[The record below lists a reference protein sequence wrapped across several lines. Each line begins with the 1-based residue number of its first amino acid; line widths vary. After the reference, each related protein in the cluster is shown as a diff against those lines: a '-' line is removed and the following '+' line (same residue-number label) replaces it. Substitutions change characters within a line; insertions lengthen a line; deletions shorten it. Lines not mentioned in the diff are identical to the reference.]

1 MLKGRCPTAARLCLS
16 GIDDQRP
23 RLRHSSSIPKLGR
36 EFAHAHA
43 QDRCNRCVSPVRSR
57 APGSKLSKL
66 PCPFGMKRARVVTLN
81 AALGP
86 LDYRV
91 PDGMQ
96 VEPGSVVVVP
106 LGPRQLLGV
115 SWEPDR
121 LKTQEVGDNRLRPL
135 AGVLDVRP
143 IAAPL
148 RRLCEWTAD
157 YYLSPLA
164 SVLRMVLPS
173 SAALD
178 GPRQLTEYRP
188 TGLIPDRLTPQR
200 EKALSAI
207 QGRQGTV
214 RELAAHAEVSD
225 AVMRGLVN
233 AGALEA
239 VAVDAD
245 RALACPDADFA
256 PPDLNDDQ
264 KDAAASLSAAI
275 GKGFDPVLLDGVTG
289 SGKTEVYFE
298 AIAECLRQ
306 GKQALVLLPEIAL
319 TEPFLKRFEA
329 RFGCAPVAWHSGLRS
344 SERRRNWRGI
354 ASGEARVTVGARSAL
369 FLPYPTLGLIIVDEA
384 HEPSFKQEEG
394 VQYHARDT
402 AVMRAK
408 FEDIPVILSSATPAI
423 ESRHMVEVGRYRE
436 VSLPQRFAGAAMPE
450 IRAIDLTEDP
460 PPRGRWLAPTLV
472 AELEA
477 NLARGEQSLLFLNR
491 RGFAPLTLCRNCGHR
506 FQCPNCTA
514 WMVEHRLMHR
524 LACHHCGHVMPPPK
538 ACPECGEEDTLV
550 ACGPGVERIADEV
563 AELFPDAHAAIVTS
577 DTIWSPQR
585 AAEFVDAMERQEIDI
600 VVGTQLVTKGY
611 HFPNLTLVGVVDAD
625 LGLAGGDLRAAERSF
640 QQIQQVAGRAGR
652 ADKPGRVLVQ
662 THDPDAPVIAALVK
676 GDAPGFYAAETDA
689 RREAAMPPFG
699 RLAAIIVSA
708 EDAGDADSVARRI
721 ANRAPEVDGM
731 AVFGPAPAPLAMLR
745 GRHRQRLLVH
755 ARRSL
760 DVQDVIRDWLADI
773 EWNPK
778 VRVSVDVDPHSFL

>member
-1 MLKGRCPTAARLCLS
+1 M
-16 GIDDQRP
+16 
-23 RLRHSSSIPKLGR
+23 
-36 EFAHAHA
+36 
-43 QDRCNRCVSPVRSR
+43 N
-57 APGSKLSKL
+57 
-66 PCPFGMKRARVVTLN
+66 RARVVTMN

-91 PDGMQ
+91 PESMAI
-96 VEPGSVVVVP
+96 EPGSIVVVP
-106 LGPRQLLGV
+106 LGPRQLIGV
-115 SWEPDR
+115 AWEADR
-121 LKTQEVGDNRLRPL
+121 LPTNEVPDSRLRPL
-135 AGVLDVRP
+135 AGVVEMPP

-157 YYLSPLA
+157 YYLAPLA
-164 SVLRMVLPS
+164 AVLRMVLPS
-173 SAALD
+173 SAALA
-178 GPRQLTEYRP
+178 GSRQLIEYRR
-188 TGLIPDRLTPQR
+188 TSLVPDRLTPQR
-200 EKALSAI
+200 EKAIAALE
-207 QGRQGTV
+207 GRQGTI
-214 RELAAHAEVSD
+214 RELADHAGVSD
-225 AVMRGLVN
+225 AVLRGLVN

-245 RALACPDADFA
+245 RALACPEADHA
-256 PPDLNDDQ
+256 PPELNDDQ
-264 KDAAASLSAAI
+264 RAAAQSLASSV

-306 GKQALVLLPEIAL
+306 GRQALVLLPEIAL

-329 RFGCAPVAWHSGLRS
+329 RFGCAPVAWHSDLRS
-344 SERRRNWRGI
+344 SQRRRAWRGI
-354 ASGEARVTVGARSAL
+354 ASGEAAVTVGARSAL
-369 FLPYPTLGLIIVDEA
+369 FLPYHNLGLIVVDEA
-384 HEPSFKQEEG
+384 HEPSFKQEDG

-408 FEDIPVILSSATPAI
+408 FEDIPIILSSATPAI
-423 ESRHMVEVGRYRE
+423 ESKHMVEIGRYRE
-436 VSLPQRFAGAAMPE
+436 VSLSERFAGASLPD
-450 IRAIDLTEDP
+450 ISAINLTQDP
-460 PPRGRWLAPTLV
+460 PPRGHWLAPQLV
-472 AELEA
+472 SEIEA
-477 NLARGEQSLLFLNR
+477 NLERGEQSLLFLNR
-491 RGFAPLTLCRNCGHR
+491 RGFAPLTLCRHCGHR

-538 ACPECGEEDTLV
+538 ACPECGEEDSLV

-563 AELFPDAHAAIVTS
+563 AKLFPEARTAIVTS
-577 DTIWSPQR
+577 DTIWSPLR
-585 AAEFVDAMERQEIDI
+585 AAEFVGAMEAGAIDV

-652 ADKPGRVLVQ
+652 GDKPGRVFVQ

-676 GDAPGFYAAETDA
+676 GDAAGFYTAETQS
-689 RREAAMPPFG
+689 RRDAAMPPFG

-708 EDAGDADSVARRI
+708 EDASEAESVARRI
-721 ANRAPEVDGM
+721 GHAAPEVEGM
-731 AVFGPAPAPLAMLR
+731 TVFGPAPAPLAMLR

-755 ARRSL
+755 AKRSL

-773 EWNPK
+773 EWSAK
-778 VRVSVDVDPHSFL
+778 VRVSVDVDPYSFL

>member
-1 MLKGRCPTAARLCLS
+1 M
-16 GIDDQRP
+16 Q
-23 RLRHSSSIPKLGR
+23 
-36 EFAHAHA
+36 
-43 QDRCNRCVSPVRSR
+43 
-57 APGSKLSKL
+57 
-66 PCPFGMKRARVVTLN
+66 RARVVTLN

-91 PDGMQ
+91 PGGMR
-96 VEPGSVVVVP
+96 VEPGSLVVAP

-115 SWEPDR
+115 AWESER
-121 LKTQEVGDNRLRPL
+121 LPTNEVPESRLRPL

-157 YYLSPLA
+157 YYLAPLA

-173 SAALD
+173 SAALE

-188 TGLIPDRLTPQR
+188 TGLVPDRLTPPR
-200 EKALSAI
+200 EKALAAI
-207 QGRQGTV
+207 EGRQGTI
-214 RELAAHAEVSD
+214 RELAAQAQVSD
-225 AVMRGLVN
+225 GVLRGLVN

-245 RALACPDADFA
+245 RPLARPDPEHA
-256 PPDLNDDQ
+256 PPDLNGDQ
-264 KDAAASLSAAI
+264 RDAAASLASAI

-306 GKQALVLLPEIAL
+306 GRQALVLLPEIAL
-319 TEPFLKRFEA
+319 TEPFLRRFEA

-344 SERRRNWRGI
+344 SERRRAWRGI
-354 ASGEARVTVGARSAL
+354 ASGEAQVTVGARSAL
-369 FLPYPTLGLIIVDEA
+369 FLPYPNLGLIVVDEA
-384 HEPSFKQEEG
+384 HEPTFKQEDG

-402 AVMRAK
+402 AVMRGK
-408 FEDIPVILSSATPAI
+408 FENIPVILSTATPPI
-423 ESRHMVEVGRYRE
+423 ESKQMVELGRYRE
-436 VSLPQRFAGAAMPE
+436 VGLTERFAGASLPD
-450 IRAIDLTEDP
+450 IRAIDLTQDP
-460 PPRGRWLAPTLV
+460 PPRGRWLAPQLV
-472 AELEA
+472 REIEA
-477 NLARGEQSLLFLNR
+477 NLERGEQSLLFLNR
-491 RGFAPLTLCRNCGHR
+491 RGFAPLTLCRHCGHR

-524 LACHHCGHVMPPPK
+524 LACHHCGHVMPPPR
-538 ACPECGEEDTLV
+538 ACPECGEEDSLV

-563 AELFPDAHAAIVTS
+563 AELFPDARTAIVTS

-585 AAEFVDAMERQEIDI
+585 AADFVAAMEGAEIDI

-652 ADKPGRVLVQ
+652 GDKPGRVFVQ

-676 GDAPGFYAAETDA
+676 GDAPGFYAAETEA

-699 RLAAIIVSA
+699 RLAAIIISA
-708 EDAGDADSVARRI
+708 EDSAEAETVARRI
-721 ANRAPEVDGM
+721 GHAAPQVDGM

-760 DVQDVIRDWLADI
+760 DVQHVIRDWLADI
-773 EWNPK
+773 EWSAK
-778 VRVSVDVDPHSFL
+778 VRVGVDVDPYSFL